1 MKTKANILNIGTK
14 ISCIIIFFFMAIS
27 SLSVN
32 GQVKYNSANELSEA
46 EMGVERVARYYLP
59 AYSTKAN
66 NNNETRWVQIDL
78 GQVKKIDGI
87 KLLPGAQGWGPASG
101 GFPARFKIEF
111 SDVVDFRYSIMYEDY
126 TLKKKF
132 PNPDDEV
139 VTFSSKEV
147 NGRYVRLTAI
157 QLKDNKL
164 AMTKIIVLSDGKD
177 IAEGCTATNQTLTRT
192 PILNCLL
199 DRRIRK
205 VNMLLPITPGM

>member
-101 GFPARFKIEF
+101 GFPARFKIEV

-126 TLKKKF
+126 TLKKKLTKCQKKKKEKSMIAIDRDTYDAMRLF
-132 PNPDDEV
+132 DVKEKQKKIEGKKCQNVLIAVIVEPPN
-139 VTFSSKEV
+139 T
-147 NGRYVRLTAI
+147 
-157 QLKDNKL
+157 
-164 AMTKIIVLSDGKD
+164 M
-177 IAEGCTATNQTLTRT
+177 
-192 PILNCLL
+192 
-199 DRRIRK
+199 
-205 VNMLLPITPGM
+205 